1 MTKSQVGAEP
11 SVARWIPGLAAVLS
25 AILLFEGWRGGEW
38 RAVAVTEVQVLAV
51 AAAAWFG
58 LR

>member
-1 MTKSQVGAEP
+1 M
-11 SVARWIPGLAAVLS
+11 ARWIPGLAAVLS